1 MTNPSPASPDSR
13 PSQPPQPL
21 APTPPTHTGD
31 SADASAQAPAQQL
44 ELPAPTDDSLTST
57 PSSAPPPSEPED
69 ERRDDPLEPLFRG
82 RQARLVLT
90 DPLPSAPPGIR
101 RVTCEPVVVRGEPH
115 WQIALFTATQA
126 THRNLTR
133 RAARTEIFRLATQ
146 FRQAQL
152 HTSTLRVTLKPPRQ
166 RGQLWRT
173 LRQDPIVAPP
183 PLPAT
188 HNRQPRHP
196 LPEGTPCPFLVEIG
210 VMTPEG
216 QVRSARQAKFR
227 QVNRFLELVHDLL
240 AELPQ
245 GRPLRVVDFG
255 CGKSY
260 LTFALH
266 HWLTGPLGRE
276 VDITGLDLRADVI
289 ADCRQIAARLGC
301 AGLKFEQG
309 TIAGF
314 QPSGPVDLVVALHA
328 CDTATDDALAQAIGW
343 QAGAILAVPCCQHEL
358 APQLAGPGLAA
369 LLRHGILRER
379 LAALATDALRAGVLE
394 LVGYSTQVIEFID
407 LEHTAKNLLLRARR
421 RSPRET
427 PPNSGTPTAVAPTTV
442 AQTAGAQ
449 TDTGTGATAASAT
462 ATSEQ
467 GAQGGELP
475 AFEPAL
481 PPAAL
486 ASRVAELAALKATF
500 QLGTTHLENRLTQ
513 LGWPALIPA
522 LPVPPAVSATA
533 SH

>member
-1 MTNPSPASPDSR
+1 MTNPPQNTPDPLASP
-13 PSQPPQPL
+13 PP
-21 APTPPTHTGD
+21 PTPGPTR
-31 SADASAQAPAQQL
+31 PAHPG
-44 ELPAPTDDSLTST
+44 EPAPAPTAHSDH
-57 PSSAPPPSEPED
+57 SAPLDSSLPGTPESVPPAAEPED
-69 ERRDDPLEPLFRG
+69 ERHNDPLGPLFRD

-90 DPLPSAPPGIR
+90 DPLPAAPPGIR
-101 RVTCEPVVVRGEPH
+101 KVSCEPVVVRGEPH
-115 WQIALFTATQA
+115 WQIALFTATQV

-133 RAARTEIFRLATQ
+133 RVARTELVRLATQ

-152 HTSTLRVTLKPPRQ
+152 HTPTVRVTLKPPRQ
-166 RGQLWRT
+166 RGQLWRI
-173 LRQDPIVAPP
+173 LRQDPVLAPP
-183 PLPAT
+183 PLPVA

-227 QVNRFLELVHDLL
+227 QVNRFLELVQDLL
-240 AELPQ
+240 ADLPR
-245 GRPLRVVDFG
+245 GRPLRIVDFG

-266 HWLTGPLGRE
+266 HWLTGPLERE
-276 VDITGLDLRADVI
+276 VEITGLDLRADVI

-309 TIAGF
+309 SIARF

-369 LLRHGILRER
+369 MLRHGILRER
-379 LAALATDALRAGVLE
+379 LAALATDALRAGIVE
-394 LVGYSTQVIEFID
+394 LAGYSTQVIEFID

-421 RSPRET
+421 RSSRDTGHDLLDPSAPR
-427 PPNSGTPTAVAPTTV
+427 S
-442 AQTAGAQ
+442 
-449 TDTGTGATAASAT
+449 TGTGLASSETLASGATT
-462 ATSEQ
+462 A
-467 GAQGGELP
+467 
-475 AFEPAL
+475 EPAL
-481 PPAAL
+481 PPAVM
-486 ASRVAELAALKATF
+486 ASRIAELAALKATF
-500 QLGTTHLENRLTQ
+500 ELGTTHLETRLAQ
-513 LGWPALIPA
+513 LGWPTPI
-522 LPVPPAVSATA
+522 SATA
-533 SH
+533 TQPPAAIPTSQ

>member
-1 MTNPSPASPDSR
+1 MRSR

-44 ELPAPTDDSLTST
+44 DHPADASFTST
-57 PSSAPPPSEPED
+57 PSSAPPPSESED

-152 HTSTLRVTLKPPRQ
+152 HTPTLRVTLKPPRQ

-289 ADCRQIAARLGC
+289 ADCRQIASRLGC

-379 LAALATDALRAGVLE
+379 LSALATDALRAGVLE

-421 RSPRET
+421 RMPRET
-427 PPNSGTPTAVAPTTV
+427 LPNSGAPTAG

-449 TDTGTGATAASAT
+449 TADAQTGIGTDATAASAT
-462 ATSEQ
+462 GTSDRGLQ
-467 GAQGGELP
+467 GDKLP
-475 AFEPAL
+475 ALEPAL

-486 ASRVAELAALKATF
+486 AARVAELAALKATF

-522 LPVPPAVSATA
+522 LPVPPAVSPTA